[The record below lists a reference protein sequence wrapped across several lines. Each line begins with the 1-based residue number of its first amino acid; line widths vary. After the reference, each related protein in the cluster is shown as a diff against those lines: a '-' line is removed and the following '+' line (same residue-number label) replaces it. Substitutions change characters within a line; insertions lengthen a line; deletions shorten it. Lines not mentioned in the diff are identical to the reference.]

1 MKDMVIKKF
10 KLNELNPAKYNPRK
24 KLKPGDKEFKKLED
38 SIKNFGYVELIVVN
52 AANNNTVISGH
63 QRLSVLKH
71 MGETEAECVVVEL
84 SEYEEKAL
92 NIAMNKV
99 AGAWDEHLLAE
110 LLEDIANSGEMDVA
124 FTGFDPPEIGELFN
138 KLHDKNVKED
148 NFDIDSELKQP
159 CFSKPGDLWLIG
171 KHRVICGDS
180 TGEEVYTRLMDGQ
193 KANLVLTDPPYGVDV
208 EETAGKIQ
216 NDNLPDAEF
225 YDFLLSAFRCM
236 HANLADD
243 GSIYVW
249 HADTKGLI
257 FRKAYEDAGFYLSGC
272 CIWKKNALVLGRSP
286 YQWIHE
292 PCQPAGTMVWTPDG
306 PVPIETIHDG
316 DRVVSFNVHT
326 GMVTGYRDGVPVK
339 TASRPYSGNLYG
351 VGVDGKQ
358 TWATDNHQFSVHF
371 NPDTA
376 ETWCTY
382 LMVNEKGWWRVG
394 ICRTYD
400 ARGFGLKHRVN
411 QENASAAWLIDTF
424 HSQAEAQMGEQLLA
438 TKYGIPYT
446 HWTIERGTQRT
457 DTQRTEENVGWL
469 YRQIDLKKMEAS
481 AKELLRDYGRSIDYP
496 LVTKETGKNKFSRRV
511 TARINACNL
520 IPNLMM
526 VPVPYEHWEGT
537 RTFEYRP
544 IEKVDVK
551 PYDGIVYSLQVEKFG
566 HYIADG
572 IVTHNCL
579 FGWKKGGRHQWY
591 ADRKQVTVWEYDK
604 PKSSPDHPTT
614 KPVTLM
620 AYPMKNST
628 MTNGIVLD
636 PFLGSGSTLI
646 ACMET
651 DRICRGIELDPKFV
665 DCIVKRAIAH
675 NNGKYDDVF
684 VIRDGQKLRFDE
696 VAAFEP
702 EEAQDE

>member
-1 MKDMVIKKF
+1 MKKTA
-10 KLNELNPAKYNPRK
+10 ELKVLPISVLKPAEYNPRK
-24 KLKPGDKEFKKLED
+24 KLKKGDKEYKKILD
-38 SIKNFGYVELIVVN
+38 SIEEFGFADPLVVN
-52 AANNNTVISGH
+52 ADMTIIGGH
-63 QRLSVLKH
+63 QRLTVAQDL
-71 MGETEAECVVVEL
+71 GYTEVPCAVVDIDKTR
-84 SEYEEKAL
+84 EKAL
-92 NIAMNKV
+92 NIALNKIT
-99 AGAWDEHLLAE
+99 GQWDDHLLAE
-110 LLEDIANSGEMDVA
+110 LLEDIQNSGD
-124 FTGFDPPEIGELFN
+124 FDIGKTGFDPPEIGELFN

-159 CFSKPGDLWLIG
+159 VFSKPGDLWLIG

-236 HANLADD
+236 QANLADD

-292 PCQPAGTMVWTPDG
+292 PC
-306 PVPIETIHDG
+306 
-316 DRVVSFNVHT
+316 
-326 GMVTGYRDGVPVK
+326 
-339 TASRPYSGNLYG
+339 
-351 VGVDGKQ
+351 
-358 TWATDNHQFSVHF
+358 
-371 NPDTA
+371 
-376 ETWCTY
+376 
-382 LMVNEKGWWRVG
+382 
-394 ICRTYD
+394 
-400 ARGFGLKHRVN
+400 
-411 QENASAAWLIDTF
+411 
-424 HSQAEAQMGEQLLA
+424 
-438 TKYGIPYT
+438 
-446 HWTIERGTQRT
+446 
-457 DTQRTEENVGWL
+457 
-469 YRQIDLKKMEAS
+469 
-481 AKELLRDYGRSIDYP
+481 
-496 LVTKETGKNKFSRRV
+496 
-511 TARINACNL
+511 
-520 IPNLMM
+520 
-526 VPVPYEHWEGT
+526 
-537 RTFEYRP
+537 
-544 IEKVDVK
+544 
-551 PYDGIVYSLQVEKFG
+551 
-566 HYIADG
+566 
-572 IVTHNCL
+572 L
-579 FGWKKGGRHQWY
+579 FGWKKGGKHQWY

-651 DRICRGIELDPKFV
+651 DRVCRGIELDPKFV

-675 NNGKYDDVF
+675 NDGKYDDVF
-684 VIRDGQKLRFDE
+684 VIRDGQKLRFEE

-702 EEAQDE
+702 EEAADE

>member
-1 MKDMVIKKF
+1 LKKTA
-10 KLNELNPAKYNPRK
+10 ELKVLPISVLKPAEYNPRK
-24 KLKPGDKEFKKLED
+24 KLKKGDKEYKKILD
-38 SIKNFGYVELIVVN
+38 SIEEFGFADPLVVN
-52 AANNNTVISGH
+52 SDMTIIGGH
-63 QRLSVLKH
+63 QRLTVAQDL
-71 MGETEAECVVVEL
+71 GYTEVPCAVVDIDKTR
-84 SEYEEKAL
+84 EKAL
-92 NIAMNKV
+92 NIALNKIT
-99 AGAWDEHLLAE
+99 GQWDDNLLAE
-110 LLEDIANSGEMDVA
+110 LLEDIANSGD
-124 FTGFDPPEIGELFN
+124 FDIGKTGFDPPEIGELFN

-159 CFSKPGDLWLIG
+159 VFSKPGDLWLIG

-236 HANLADD
+236 QANLADD

-292 PCQPAGTMVWTPDG
+292 PC
-306 PVPIETIHDG
+306 
-316 DRVVSFNVHT
+316 
-326 GMVTGYRDGVPVK
+326 
-339 TASRPYSGNLYG
+339 
-351 VGVDGKQ
+351 
-358 TWATDNHQFSVHF
+358 
-371 NPDTA
+371 
-376 ETWCTY
+376 
-382 LMVNEKGWWRVG
+382 
-394 ICRTYD
+394 
-400 ARGFGLKHRVN
+400 
-411 QENASAAWLIDTF
+411 
-424 HSQAEAQMGEQLLA
+424 
-438 TKYGIPYT
+438 
-446 HWTIERGTQRT
+446 
-457 DTQRTEENVGWL
+457 
-469 YRQIDLKKMEAS
+469 
-481 AKELLRDYGRSIDYP
+481 
-496 LVTKETGKNKFSRRV
+496 
-511 TARINACNL
+511 
-520 IPNLMM
+520 
-526 VPVPYEHWEGT
+526 
-537 RTFEYRP
+537 
-544 IEKVDVK
+544 
-551 PYDGIVYSLQVEKFG
+551 
-566 HYIADG
+566 
-572 IVTHNCL
+572 L
-579 FGWKKGGRHQWY
+579 FGWKKGGKHQWY

-651 DRICRGIELDPKFV
+651 DRVCRGIELDPKFV

-675 NNGKYDDVF
+675 NDGKYDDVF

-702 EEAQDE
+702 EEVQDE